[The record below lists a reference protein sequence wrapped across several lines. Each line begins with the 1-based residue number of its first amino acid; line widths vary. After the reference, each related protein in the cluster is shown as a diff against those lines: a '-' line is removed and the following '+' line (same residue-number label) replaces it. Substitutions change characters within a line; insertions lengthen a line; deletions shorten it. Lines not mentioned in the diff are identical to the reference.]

1 MFATLG
7 EDGSYSLTGAGYTL
21 LVVILLAVFLLGV
34 FIFGR
39 SKRKSSAKQMAF
51 SAMAI
56 ALAVV
61 TSMIKFLHLP
71 MGGSITLFSMLFIC
85 LVGWFYGL
93 GSGLTAAFA
102 YGILQLIIDPY
113 ILSLPQM
120 LTDYVFAF
128 TALGLSGVFYKSK
141 NGLLKGYI
149 LGVAG
154 RYFFAVLSGVIFF
167 GTYAADAGFS
177 SPVLYSLAYN
187 GIYLGVEAALTIV
200 VILIPPVKKAL
211 VRIKQTATDMDTAA

>member
-1 MFATLG
+1 VFATLN
-7 EDGSYSLTGAGYTL
+7 EDGSYALTGAGYTL

-39 SKRKSSAKQMAF
+39 NRRKSSARQMAF

-56 ALAVV
+56 ALAMV
-61 TSMIKFLHLP
+61 TSLIKFIHMP
-71 MGGSITLFSMLFIC
+71 MGGSVTLFSMLFIC

-102 YGILQLIIDPY
+102 YGLLQLIIDPY
-113 ILSLPQM
+113 ILSIPQM

-128 TALGLSGVFYKSK
+128 TALGLSGVFSKSK
-141 NGLLKGYI
+141 YGLLKGYI

-154 RYFFAVLSGVIFF
+154 RYLFAVLSGAIFF
-167 GTYAADAGFS
+167 GTYASDYGFT
-177 SPVLYSLAYN
+177 SPVVYSLAYN
-187 GIYLGVEAALTIV
+187 GAYIGLEAALTIV
-200 VILIPPVKKAL
+200 VISIPPVRKAL
-211 VRIKQTATDMDTAA
+211 VRIKQTATGMDTE

>member
-1 MFATLG
+1 MFATLND
-7 EDGSYSLTGAGYTL
+7 DGSYALTGAGYTL

-39 SKRKSSAKQMAF
+39 NRRKSSAKQMAF

-56 ALAVV
+56 ALAMV

-102 YGILQLIIDPY
+102 YGLLQLIVDPY
-113 ILSLPQM
+113 ILSVPQM

-128 TALGLSGVFYKSK
+128 TALGLSGVFSKAK

-211 VRIKQTATDMDTAA
+211 IRIKQTATDMDTE

>member
-1 MFATLG
+1 MFAVLN
-7 EDGSYSLTGAGYTL
+7 EDGSYNLTTAGYTL
-21 LVVILLAVFLLGV
+21 LVIILLAVFLLGV

-39 SKRKSSAKQMAF
+39 TKRKSSAKQMAF

-56 ALAVV
+56 ALAMV

-102 YGILQLIIDPY
+102 YGLLQLIVDPY
-113 ILSLPQM
+113 ILSVPQM

-128 TALGLSGVFYKSK
+128 TALGLAGVFYKSK

-149 LGVAG
+149 LGVCG

-167 GTYAADAGFS
+167 ASYAPETGVFS
-177 SPVLYSLAYN
+177 NPLLYSLAYN
-187 GIYLGVEAALTIV
+187 GIYLAVEAALTII
-200 VILIPPVKKAL
+200 VISIPPVRKAL
-211 VRIKQTATDMDTAA
+211 IRIKQSATDMDAE